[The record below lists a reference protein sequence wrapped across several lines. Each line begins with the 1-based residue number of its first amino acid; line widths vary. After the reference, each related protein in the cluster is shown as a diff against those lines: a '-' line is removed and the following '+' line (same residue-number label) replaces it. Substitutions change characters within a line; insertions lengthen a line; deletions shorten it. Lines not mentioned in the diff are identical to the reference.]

1 MGTVKRTLRAL
12 SVLWLAPLG
21 GVSCGNSSQ
30 AEVVPSTGGTGGT
43 VVVEVAYSFQAL
55 KPVTLLD
62 RGQFCATMAVGGLIA
77 YRNCYQEFAFPELV
91 YTDPNS
97 HLFMLAI
104 LDGDKVAFP
113 DGNVRVLATSEHWV
127 TGQMDTE
134 MSFGQLRFKLTSDH
148 GTRHCAV
155 SGQLAMFCQ

>member
-1 MGTVKRTLRAL
+1 MKRTLRAL
-12 SVLWLAPLG
+12 AVLWLVPLA
-21 GVSCGNSSQ
+21 GVSCRDSS
-30 AEVVPSTGGTGGT
+30 T
-43 VVVEVAYSFQAL
+43 VEVAPSTDATVSVQVVYNFQAL
-55 KPVTLLD
+55 KPVTLVD
-62 RGQFCATMAVGGLIA
+62 RGQFCATMAVGGVIA

-91 YTDPNS
+91 YSDPNR

-127 TGQMDTE
+127 TGQMNTE

-148 GTRHCAV
+148 GTQYCAV
-155 SGQLAMFCQ
+155 SGQLAMFCR